1 LGWPIVMTPFAQMV
15 MTQAVM
21 NVTGAERYAVIP
33 DEVVRYALGRF
44 GRPNVPIAGHVM
56 DRIMAD
62 PRAKE
67 LAAEPGMADLADLRR
82 RVGPALPDEEF
93 LLRATMP
100 AGQVDAMQAA
110 GPASRGYDPEARK
123 AMAILRD
130 LLARRDV
137 GPVSVS
143 RPGFNLELA

>member
-1 LGWPIVMTPFAQMV
+1 MS
-15 MTQAVM
+15 
-21 NVTGAERYAVIP
+21 
-33 DEVVRYALGRF
+33 
-44 GRPNVPIAGHVM
+44 
-56 DRIMAD
+56 D

-67 LAAEPGMADLADLRR
+67 LAAEPGMAEVADLRR
-82 RVGPALPDEEF
+82 RVGATLSDEEF

-110 GPASRGYDPEARK
+110 GPAPRDYDPTVRQ
-123 AMAILRD
+123 AMAVLRD

-137 GPVSVS
+137 ESVSFS